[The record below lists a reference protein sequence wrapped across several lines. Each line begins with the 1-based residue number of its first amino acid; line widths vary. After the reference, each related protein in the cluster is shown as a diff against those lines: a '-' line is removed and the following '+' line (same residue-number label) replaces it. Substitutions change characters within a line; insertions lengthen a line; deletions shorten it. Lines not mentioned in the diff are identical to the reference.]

1 MSVKDVRGDV
11 ASLKKLSGT
20 RAKDPSKQ
28 YAEADKLFTKIKV
41 RAYVGPGRRG
51 WRRLHAGGRG
61 AVAVASSPPSLARP
75 LRNGLRRARRLPPA
89 RRPYTKVA
97 RS

>member
-41 RAYVGPGRRG
+41 RACVGPGNG
-51 WRRLHAGGRG
+51 AGGG
-61 AVAVASSPPSLARP
+61 CT
-75 LRNGLRRARRLPPA
+75 RAGG
-89 RRPYTKVA
+89 A
-97 RS
+97 RSPSRHRLSPSRVPF